1 MNKNKIPTNKSFAIV
16 FFVFFLILSLFFY
29 FNNSQIL
36 SVVFVL
42 ISLLFLLLGIIN
54 SKILTPIN
62 KYWTKLGYLLGQI
75 ISPIILFII
84 YAGIVFPTS
93 LILRIFNKDIL
104 DINNKKNTYWKK
116 KVKNLSNMDN
126 QF

>member
-16 FFVFFLILSLFFY
+16 FFVLFLILSLFFY

-54 SKILTPIN
+54 SKILTPLN

-75 ISPIILFII
+75 ISPIILLII
-84 YAGIVFPTS
+84 YAGIIFPIS

-104 DINNKKNTYWKK
+104 DINNKKDSYWKK
-116 KVKNLSNMDN
+116 RVKNLSNMNN